1 MELITKSTDLELQKF
16 DSDLGQLSAY
26 VTTFGN
32 ADVVGDIMAPGA
44 LDKFVNEF
52 NDSGRKLAMLWNHKA
67 DEPIGVW
74 NKFEINSRGV
84 KGFGEIFTDVTRGN
98 DTRNLIKRGVVG
110 SVSVGFVSNKFEQ
123 LESGGRLFKE
133 IELREVSVVLSPA
146 NPKAKITSAKREDGS
161 VDLKLVA
168 KLLRNAGLSHSEAK
182 SLIAEGQTSLRNVVD
197 EEAKKQEMA
206 AQLLKNW
213 RS

>member
-1 MELITKSTDLELQKF
+1 MELITKSTDLEIHKF
-16 DSDLGQLSAY
+16 DSDAGSLTAY

-32 ADVVGDIMAPGA
+32 ADKVGDVMSPGS
-44 LDKFVNEF
+44 LDKFVDDF
-52 NDSGRKLAMLWNHKA
+52 NDSGRKLAMLWQHKT

-84 KGFGEIFTDVTRGN
+84 KGYGEIFTDVTRGN

-146 NPKAKITSAKREDGS
+146 NPKAKIVSAKRDDGS
-161 VDLKLVA
+161 VDIKLVE
-168 KLLRNAGLSHSEAK
+168 KLLRDAGLSRSESK
-182 SLIAEGQTSLRNVVD
+182 SLLHEGIAGLRDAFSV
-197 EEAKKQEMA
+197 ESEKQDLVSKLINSM
-206 AQLLKNW
+206 
-213 RS
+213 R